1 MTFRN
6 GSAKTNNPVKY
17 WEPMSD
23 FVYTPSGEKL
33 RNTNIFKFAER
44 NGFSEISALY
54 DKADL
59 DQKWFWNSV
68 VGDLGIVFSTPYSEV
83 IDASAGKERT
93 LWYTGGHINAVDT
106 CILKHTSTDRTAIS
120 YERENGESGKF
131 SFSQLEDLT
140 SRMAGSLIRLGVKKG
155 DRVGIY
161 MPLNPECV
169 IAMYS
174 IMRIGAVAVPIFSG
188 YGADAVETRIRD
200 AGTGIVFVSGYY
212 ERKGNPVRMVETLRK
227 AGKVRKIVH
236 RGSVLLED
244 EFDFDEL
251 LKGER
256 FEGCEDTLS
265 EDPAIMLYTSGTT
278 GKPKGTVHVHGG
290 AFVNIVKE
298 VKYYMDMHPDDVLYW
313 ITDIGWMM
321 GPWAI
326 MGANAVGGTIFLY
339 DGAVDFPDEKRIW
352 NMIKRNG
359 ITLLGLSPTFVRTMK
374 HRGISDRLNGIR
386 VFGSTGEPWDD
397 ESWMWLFEK
406 YGGSETPIANISG
419 GTDIIGCF
427 LASTPAV
434 PLKPRCLYRG
444 LGMNVSVFNEQG
456 EEVYD
461 QIGYLVAKE
470 HCPSMTRGIWKN
482 NEKYI
487 DTYWSRFGDTWNH
500 GDWAMM
506 DHSGYF
512 YLFGRADDVMK
523 VAGKRV
529 GPNEV
534 ENVVSRVPGVSE
546 CAVVGIPD
554 RIKGEAAAV
563 FYTGDSSNHVSH
575 EIEMEVVRSL
585 GKSFR
590 PVTIHVKTLPK
601 TKNGK
606 IMRRVLK
613 NAFLGKNAGD
623 VSGLE
628 DQNIIIILRNLG
640 EGYIDDEGFLRDRK

>member
-1 MTFRN
+1 MTGFVYNPPEDKVRRSNIYRFAKRN
-6 GSAKTNNPVKY
+6 GIDGID
-17 WEPMSD
+17 E
-23 FVYTPSGEKL
+23 
-33 RNTNIFKFAER
+33 
-44 NGFSEISALY
+44 LY
-54 DKADL
+54 RKADME
-59 DQKWFWNSV
+59 QEWFWDAV
-68 VGDLGIVFSTPYSEV
+68 VGDLGIEFSVPYTRIMDQS
-83 IDASAGKERT
+83 SGKERT
-93 LWYTGGHINAVDT
+93 VWYTGGHINAVQT
-106 CILKHTSTDRTAIS
+106 CIMKHASTDRVAIS
-120 YERENGESGKF
+120 YERENGESGNITF
-131 SFSQLEDLT
+131 RELEDMT
-140 SRMAGSLIRLGVKKG
+140 SRMAGALINMGVEKG

-174 IMRIGAVAVPIFSG
+174 VMRIGAVAVPIFSG
-188 YGADAVETRIRD
+188 YGVDAVETRIRD
-200 AGTGIVFVSGYY
+200 AGTKAVFVSGYY
-212 ERKGNPVRMVETLRK
+212 ERKGKPVRMVETLRK
-227 AGKVRKIVH
+227 AGDVKKIVH
-236 RGSVLLED
+236 RGSDLMD
-244 EFDFDEL
+244 GEFDFDVL

-256 FEGCEDTLS
+256 YEGCEDTLS

-298 VKYYMDMHPDDVLYW
+298 VKYYMDMKPDDVLYW

-326 MGANAVGGTIFLY
+326 MGANAVGGTIFVY
-339 DGAVDFPDEKRIW
+339 DGAVDFPDVHRIW
-352 NMIKRNG
+352 DMIGRNG

-374 HRGISDRLNGIR
+374 HRGIEDRMGGIR

-397 ESWMWLFEK
+397 DSWMWLFEK
-406 YGGSETPIANISG
+406 FGGSDVPVANISG

-427 LASTPAV
+427 LASTPAI

-444 LGMNVSVFNEQG
+444 LGMNVSVYDEEG
-456 EEVYD
+456 EEVFD
-461 QIGYLVAKE
+461 RIGYLVAEK

-482 NEKYI
+482 DSKYME
-487 DTYWSRFGDTWNH
+487 TYWSRFPGVWNH

-506 DHSGYF
+506 DRDGYF

-534 ENVVSRVPGVSE
+534 ENVVSRVAGVSE

-554 RIKGEAAAV
+554 RIKGEAAGV
-563 FYTGDSSNHVSH
+563 FYTGDSGTHVRQ
-575 EIEMEVVRSL
+575 EIEREVIRSL
-585 GKSFR
+585 GKSFK
-590 PVTIHVKTLPK
+590 PLIIHVKALPK

-606 IMRRVLK
+606 IMRRILK

-628 DQNIIIILRNLG
+628 DPGIIVILNTLG
-640 EGYIDDEGFLRDRK
+640 ENYIDRDGYLRDKK

>member
-1 MTFRN
+1 MN
-6 GSAKTNNPVKY
+6 
-17 WEPMSD
+17 D
-23 FVYTPSGEKL
+23 FAYVPSESSV
-33 RNTNIFKFAER
+33 RNTNLSKLAE
-44 NGFSEISALY
+44 NLGTGNLKGLY
-54 DKADL
+54 DRADTERE
-59 DQKWFWNSV
+59 WFWGSLV
-68 VGDLGIVFSTPYSEV
+68 KELGIVFSKPYSSVLDNSGGREN
-83 IDASAGKERT
+83 T
-93 LWYTGGHINAVDT
+93 LWYVGGHINAVDT
-106 CILKHTSTDRTAIS
+106 CILKHSGSDRIAIS
-120 YERENGESGKF
+120 FERESGESGTISYKE
-131 SFSQLEDLT
+131 LEDLT
-140 SRMAGSLIRLGVKKG
+140 SRMAGSLRNTGVRKG

-188 YGADAVETRIRD
+188 YGKEAVLSRISD
-200 AGTGIVFVSGYY
+200 AGIRTLFVSGRYQ
-212 ERKGNPVRMVETLRK
+212 RKGKTVRMVDTARGIENITR
-227 AGKVRKIVH
+227 IVH
-236 RGSVLLED
+236 NPDSLLEG
-244 EFDFDEL
+244 EHDFDQL

-256 FEGCEDTLS
+256 YEGTEDTTS

-290 AFVNIVKE
+290 SFINIVKE
-298 VKYYMDMHPDDVLYW
+298 VTYYMDMKKDDVLYW

-326 MGANAVGGTIFLY
+326 MGANAAGGTIFVY

-352 NMIKRNG
+352 NMIRRNG

-374 HRGISDRLNGIR
+374 HRNVDDRMDGIR

-397 ESWMWLFEK
+397 ESWMWLFQK

-427 LASTPAV
+427 LASTPAI
-434 PLKPRCLYRG
+434 PLSPRCLYRG
-444 LGMNVSVFNEQG
+444 LGMNVSVFNDDGNEIYN
-456 EEVYD
+456 E
-461 QIGYLVAKE
+461 IGHLVAKE

-482 NEKYI
+482 NSKYME
-487 DTYWSRFGDTWNH
+487 TYWSRFPGTWNH
-500 GDWAMM
+500 GDWALM
-506 DHSGYF
+506 DQEGYF
-512 YLFGRADDVMK
+512 YLFGRSDDVMK

-534 ENVVSRVPGVSE
+534 ENAVSRVSGVIE
-546 CAVVGIPD
+546 CAVVGLPD

-563 FYTGDSSNHVSH
+563 FYTGDPGKETAES
-575 EIEMEVVRSL
+575 IDREVTASL

-590 PVTIHVKTLPK
+590 PFTMHVSALPK

-606 IMRRVLK
+606 LMRRILK
-613 NAFLGKNAGD
+613 NAFLGKDTGD

-628 DQNIIIILRNLG
+628 DPDIIRKLG
-640 EGYIDDEGFLRDRK
+640 DLGKRYTDNDGFLVK